1 MTSATNEPTTIG
13 EAYLRPTAYLD
24 SDHPVVVSVA
34 RALTDGATTDTERLG
49 RIYHY
54 VRDIPYDVL
63 ASFRYLAAGESAASD
78 VLSHGVAFCMGK
90 ASSFV
95 ALSRASHIPARI
107 AFQALDAP
115 HMEFISPQV
124 RTLWGGPVGRPLP
137 WHSLGEAY
145 LGGRW
150 IKLDATIDPPTAASL
165 GKPYTVAYDGITDI
179 PTVEGPVLHENGSYA
194 DYPAEVARWYEHV
207 AHAVLEALDSPAAHQ
222 RVATDDQLWKGPDPD
237 LVRVRAVQR
246 SDSSRA

>member
-1 MTSATNEPTTIG
+1 MTSETNQPTIID

-24 SDHPVVVSVA
+24 SDHPIVVSTA
-34 RALTDGATTDTERLG
+34 RTLTDGATTDTERLG

-54 VRDIPYDVL
+54 VRDIPYDIL
-63 ASFRYLAAGESAASD
+63 TSFRYLAEGESAASD

-95 ALSRASHIPARI
+95 ALARASHIPARI

-115 HMEFISPQV
+115 HMEFLSPQV
-124 RTLWGGPVGRPLP
+124 RTLWGGPGGRPLP

-150 IKLDATIDPPTAASL
+150 IKLDATIDEPTATSL
-165 GKPYTVAYDGITDI
+165 GKPYTVAYDGVTDI
-179 PTVEGPVLHENGSYA
+179 PTVEGPILRQNGSYA
-194 DYPAEVARWYEHV
+194 DYPTEVARWYEQV
-207 AHAVLEALDSPAAHQ
+207 AHAVLEALDSPAAHE
-222 RVATDDQLWKGPDPD
+222 RVAADDLLWNGPDLD
-237 LVRVRAVQR
+237 LVRRGAV
-246 SDSSRA
+246 A